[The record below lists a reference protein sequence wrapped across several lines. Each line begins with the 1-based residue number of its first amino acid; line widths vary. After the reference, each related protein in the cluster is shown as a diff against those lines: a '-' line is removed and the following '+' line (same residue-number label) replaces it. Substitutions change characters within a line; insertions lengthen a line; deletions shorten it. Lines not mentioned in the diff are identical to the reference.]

1 MIWMEQ
7 KGVQID
13 TEMSES
19 VPESSNF
26 PALHTSRVWVYGK
39 WSTPCPSCA
48 KYHVMLLTSV
58 PSFRSFGVTEA
69 GEKVGR
75 KWKGGAAGN
84 KSVEKRW
91 AAWVGGTASLL
102 HNVERWW
109 HWHQNRLR
117 CMRIGEFVCMGA
129 VAMGKELNM

>member
-1 MIWMEQ
+1 MEQ

-58 PSFRSFGVTEA
+58 PSFRSFGITEV
-69 GEKVGR
+69 GGKVG
-75 KWKGGAAGN
+75 
-84 KSVEKRW
+84 S
-91 AAWVGGTASLL
+91 VGGWDRLATAQRRAMVALAPEQVAL
-102 HNVERWW
+102 RA
-109 HWHQNRLR
+109 NR
-117 CMRIGEFVCMGA
+117 RILCMGA